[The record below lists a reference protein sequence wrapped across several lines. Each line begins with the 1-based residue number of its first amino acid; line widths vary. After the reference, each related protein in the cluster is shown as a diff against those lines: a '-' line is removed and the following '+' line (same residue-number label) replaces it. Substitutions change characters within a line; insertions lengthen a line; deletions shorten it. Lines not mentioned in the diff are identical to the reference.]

1 MEKGPL
7 LSCHKAG
14 TDLNMVRAREVGW
27 MTAGL
32 MIGAGACYC
41 VYKLTIGRD
50 DREKWEEEEEEWE
63 DDQELDE
70 EEPEMWFD
78 FTTMARPWNED
89 GDWTVPGG
97 TEHRHLG
104 GGKANRT
111 HPIRQRPFPY
121 EHKNSWSAKSFKIFS
136 CALELFQCPFIQ
148 ENMFFAQPEDA
159 GFSFSHTISSHL
171 VSVSIVGNV
180 IPTPNHTIKEAL
192 CALDNVDASVE
203 NQCQIKMFINEL
215 CRETASHCPN
225 SFLQHIGLNL
235 LISMTIINNV
245 LAKSISDLRFPLISE
260 GSGCA
265 EVQVLKLLMGLSEK
279 PVSAGKFLGP
289 QMLLSFM
296 FLFIRNEKRQVHL
309 HILSS

>member
-1 MEKGPL
+1 MG
-7 LSCHKAG
+7 
-14 TDLNMVRAREVGW
+14 RAREVGW

-50 DREKWEEEEEEWE
+50 GREKWEEEEEEWE

-78 FTTMARPWNED
+78 FTTMAQPWNED
-89 GDWTVPGG
+89 EDWTAPAG
-97 TEHRHLG
+97 TEHRPLG
-104 GGKANRT
+104 GGKVNR
-111 HPIRQRPFPY
+111 IKRQRPFPY
-121 EHKNSWSAKSFKIFS
+121 EHKNTWSAKSFKIFS
-136 CALELFQCPFIQ
+136 CALDLFKCPFIQ
-148 ENMFFAQPEDA
+148 GNMFFVQPEDA
-159 GFSFSHTISSHL
+159 GFSFIHDINSHL
-171 VSVSIVGNV
+171 VSVSIVGNM
-180 IPTPNHTIKEAL
+180 IHTPNPAIKEAL

-215 CRETASHCPN
+215 CQETASHCCN
-225 SFLQHIGLNL
+225 FLQHIGLNL
-235 LISMTIINNV
+235 LISMTVINNM

-265 EVQVLKLLMGLSEK
+265 EVQVLKLLMGLSKK
-279 PVSAGKFLGP
+279 PVLAGKLLGP

-296 FLFIRNEKRQVHL
+296 FLFMSNGKRRVL
-309 HILSS
+309 LDILSS